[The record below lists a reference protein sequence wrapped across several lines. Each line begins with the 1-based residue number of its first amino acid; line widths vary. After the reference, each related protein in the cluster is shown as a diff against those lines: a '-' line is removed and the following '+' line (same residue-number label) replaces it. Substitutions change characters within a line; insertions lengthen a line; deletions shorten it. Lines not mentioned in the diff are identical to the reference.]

1 MAGRDF
7 NFDEL
12 SSDLLSMGWL
22 DNDEDWQ
29 ALAVAHSAAQQG
41 TAGQGIPAAQHQE
54 ELPTTEHQ
62 VTLYLPLQQSSPEC
76 FLWQTMTMLMRT
88 RDAIVIE
95 PVQVAFQ
102 QASSH
107 RRAMS
112 REEQEMEWLLD
123 FIQGSDTEEGMQA
136 GSGGSYDPD
145 AEVRNWLE

>member
-1 MAGRDF
+1 MAGGDF

-12 SSDLLSMGWL
+12 SSDLLSLGWL

-29 ALAVAHSAAQQG
+29 ALTAAHSAAQQG
-41 TAGQGIPAAQHQE
+41 TAGPGIPAPHQE
-54 ELPTTEHQ
+54 QLLTTEHQ
-62 VTLYLPLQQSSPEC
+62 VTLYLPSISTVFPEC
-76 FLWQTMTMLMRT
+76 FLRQILTTLMRT
-88 RDAIVIE
+88 GDATVSE

-123 FIQGSDTEEGMQA
+123 FIQGADTEEGMQA
-136 GSGGSYDPD
+136 GNGGSYDLN
-145 AEVRNWLE
+145 AEVETWLE